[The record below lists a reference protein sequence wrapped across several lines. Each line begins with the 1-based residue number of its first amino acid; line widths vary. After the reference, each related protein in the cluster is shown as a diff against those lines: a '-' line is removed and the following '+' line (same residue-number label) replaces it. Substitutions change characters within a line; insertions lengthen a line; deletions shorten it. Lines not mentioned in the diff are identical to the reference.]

1 MMKTVSVQPL
11 TVEKFHRY
19 GSYAALIDPCADA
32 TGPKDAPIVFF
43 RDMVQQELFGAN
55 PSFSTCR
62 MTSRPLVIDVGEYHN
77 HTCEVSMPL
86 DNDALVWVAAAGAET
101 DRVPVERIEVFYVPK
116 GTLLMIRPGVWHHA
130 AFSVDR
136 NPVNVM
142 IVLPERGYMNDCFGV
157 QIPKA
162 DQLKIRFTAPKKA

>member
-1 MMKTVSVQPL
+1 MKTVTVQPL
-11 TVEKFHRY
+11 SVEKFHRY

-62 MTSRPLVIDVGEYHN
+62 MTARPLVIDAGEYHD
-77 HTCEVSMPL
+77 HACEVSMPL
-86 DNDALVWVAAAGAET
+86 DNDALVWVAAAGAEK

-116 GTLLMIRPGVWHHA
+116 GTLLMLRPGVWHHA
-130 AFSVDR
+130 AFSV
-136 NPVNVM
+136 NQKPVNVM
-142 IVLPERGYMNDCFGV
+142 IVLPEREYMTDCVGV
-157 QIPKA
+157 QIPKSE
-162 DQLKIRFTAPKKA
+162 QVRIRFAPKKA